1 MREVCV
7 LEVIPKYSFK
17 GRTYMYL
24 GATDTREIIAKR
36 ATYLSTMDNIVRKA
50 EVEKRSLT
58 IDEMRDFDNL
68 DYKVKAI
75 DAQLAA
81 NKPPVCASLGMT
93 LGTAPEGGGTGRVR
107 MISPGEKRDYAS
119 MFPGQTGTDEWK
131 SFSEFVQAVASR
143 QVHPQLRAISEG
155 IPSDGGFVVPPAFAQ
170 AIYDVALEGEVVRP
184 RATVYP
190 MQSDS
195 LTIPAS
201 TIGDHSANLFGG
213 TTAAWGPEGGTLA
226 ESQPKFRAMALIA
239 KKLSI
244 YTVTTSEWA
253 EDALNPDVYL
263 RGVFASAL
271 GWYLDLAFLR
281 GDGSG
286 RPLGVLKSP
295 CLVVTPKELGQAKS
309 SVTYGNLT
317 AMLGRLAP
325 ESFSRSVWVCHQ
337 TLIPQ
342 LLALSAAIGTGG
354 AYIPA
359 LSQAGG
365 QFTLLTRPVV
375 FTEKT
380 EPLGS
385 QGDILLADFSAYAIG
400 MRSGLRLERS
410 IGPLFQ
416 QDKISWRA
424 ITRCDGQPLWDK
436 ALTLADGITQVSP
449 FVTLAERA

>member
-1 MREVCV
+1 M
-7 LEVIPKYSFK
+7 S
-17 GRTYMYL
+17 
-24 GATDTREIIAKR
+24 ATDIRENLARRKALVGAADGILDKVKTEKREI
-36 ATYLSTMDNIVRKA
+36 MHPA
-50 EVEKRSLT
+50 EQ
-58 IDEMRDFDNL
+58 RDFDGLMQKINGIDL
-68 DYKVKAI
+68 ELNACGITAEFRATVKADDGGPRPFNYGQVI
-75 DAQLAA
+75 
-81 NKPPVCASLGMT
+81 GM
-93 LGTAPEGGGTGRVR
+93 APEADQKGRVR
-107 MISPGEKRDYAS
+107 MIQPGEDRSYRS
-119 MFPGQTGTDEWK
+119 MFPGQTGTDDWK
-131 SFSEFVQAVASR
+131 NFSEFVQAVASR
-143 QVHPQLRAISEG
+143 QIHPQLRAISEG
-155 IPSDGGFVVPPAFAQ
+155 IPSDGGFLIPPAFASN
-170 AIYDVALEGEVVRP
+170 IFDVALEGEIVRP

-195 LTIPAS
+195 LTVPAS
-201 TIGDHSANLFGG
+201 TIGDHSANLYGG

-226 ESQPKFRAMALIA
+226 ESQPKFRAMELIA

-253 EDALNPDVYL
+253 EDALNPDTYL

-271 GWYLDLAFLR
+271 GWYLDQAFLK
-281 GDGSG
+281 GDGCG
-286 RPLGVLKSP
+286 RPLGALKSP
-295 CLVVTPKELGQAKS
+295 CLVVVAKELGQAKS
-309 SVTYGNLT
+309 TLTYGNLT

-342 LLALSAAIGTGG
+342 LLGLSVTIGTGG

-365 QFTLLTRPVV
+365 QFTLLTRPVA

-385 QGDILLADFSAYAIG
+385 QGDILLGDFAAYSVG

-436 ALTLADGITQVSP
+436 PLTLADGVTQVSP